1 MKHFIRFFK
10 GMIIGIANVIPG
22 VSGGTM
28 AVSMGIYEELI
39 HIISNFFHNF
49 KENFKKNMIFL
60 IPIVLGAGVGIIA
73 FSKLIKFTLANY
85 GMQTQFAFIGL
96 ILGSIPFVMK
106 KSVEKGFS
114 PKYIIPLIITL
125 AIGLGLAI
133 LEMLGI
139 AGTPVESFD
148 INFINFILL
157 IIYGMIAASSMVV
170 PGISGSFILL
180 LLGAYSAVIGAVSS
194 LNIFVLIPFGIGA
207 ILGIVLATKIIN
219 FLLEHFYGYTYF
231 AIIGFV
237 IGSLL
242 AIYPGFSFDISGIS
256 SIICLVLG
264 FVASF
269 FISKYTNQNSEEK
282 EIEK

>member
-1 MKHFIRFFK
+1 MKHIINFFK

-28 AVSMGIYEELI
+28 AVSTGIYEELI
-39 HIISNFFHNF
+39 HTISTFFHNF
-49 KENFKKNMIFL
+49 KETFKKNMMFL
-60 IPIVLGAGVGIIA
+60 IPIVLGAGIGILA
-73 FSKLIKFTLANY
+73 FSKLLKFTLENY
-85 GMQTQFAFIGL
+85 AMQTQFAFIGL
-96 ILGSIPFVMK
+96 ILGSIPFVFK

-114 PKYIIPLIITL
+114 WKYLIPGVITFT
-125 AIGLGLAI
+125 IGIVLAI

-139 AGTPVESFD
+139 AGSPVESFD
-148 INFINFILL
+148 INFINVILL
-157 IIYGMIAASSMVV
+157 FIYGVISAVSMVV

-180 LLGAYSAVIGAVSS
+180 LLGAYSAIISAISS
-194 LNIFVLIPFGIGA
+194 LNILVLIPFGIGVVVG
-207 ILGIVLATKIIN
+207 ILLASKIIN

-242 AIYPGFSFDISGIS
+242 AIYPGFSFDMAGFS

-264 FVASF
+264 FLGSF
-269 FISKYTNQNSEEK
+269 FISKYINK
-282 EIEK
+282 